1 MANKTDIP
9 TNKRGDVV
17 IYLRMD
23 KTLATEMKA
32 IAKRQS
38 RTIAGQIAFALWQ
51 WLDGQDEFKMKVA
64 LARREP

>member
-1 MANKTDIP
+1 MKTKAQGTD
-9 TNKRGDVV
+9 KRGDVV

-51 WLDGQDEFKMKVA
+51 WLDAQPPNVQVGRQS
-64 LARREP
+64 